1 MVAMRGWI
9 IPDPPPGVSRPP
21 RLRTRS
27 LRWRITRRCD
37 IHPWIPGRSAG
48 ALRARRAVPAEE
60 GLGALNDPVEEGHVD
75 QERHGDDRQDDE
87 PDEADRRPHEA
98 IEWIQMSARPRP
110 RHRGAAHDDGDLII
124 DVA

>member
-1 MVAMRGWI
+1 MLQRGGAAGGES
-9 IPDPPPGVSRPP
+9 PL

-27 LRWRITRRCD
+27 LRCRITRRCD

-48 ALRARRAVPAEE
+48 ALRACRAVSAEE
-60 GLGALNDPVEEGHVD
+60 GPGALNDPIEEGHID

-98 IEWIQMSARPRP
+98 IERTQISARPRP